1 MFIESEIC
9 NYLCFSDN
17 SYKVNKM
24 VYWWSRS
31 PLFCY
36 DPWIWLSV
44 TWDDRRLIKTQLLL
58 CSWQLI
64 VCEIMFY
71 TEYLQNLDFGG
82 AWFDCKNKNKNK
94 NRKPT
99 TTTNNNKKQPKTK
112 QNLNQQFWGIA
123 FFPFSK
129 SGLGISCRLPVTAQP
144 APNGPLAS
152 LLYCGG
158 CIRAFWEVLF

>member
-99 TTTNNNKKQPKTK
+99 KNNNKKTTQNKTK
-112 QNLNQQFWGIA
+112 PKPTILGYS
-123 FFPFSK
+123 FFPFQQIWAGDFMPFTCHCSACAQWP
-129 SGLGISCRLPVTAQP
+129 SCFIGLLWDA
-144 APNGPLAS
+144 
-152 LLYCGG
+152 
-158 CIRAFWEVLF
+158 